1 MGQLLVTYGSSFGG
15 RGQGSLHY
23 MKRGVAS
30 KAGDGKCIIGC
41 CTCTCYKTHPSPLS
55 SCSLSLSLLFLFL
68 PLPPPSPS
76 LSSSSSS
83 LSPLLFPSSLSL
95 LLPLSPPPSLSSSL
109 SLLLPLSALSYSSS
123 LSFHTQAEFTD
134 QASDIATPPAPSLR
148 VTRPSITSSDSDSI
162 VASVDED
169 FTRLAKAR
177 SNPDILRTTLK
188 NDDITGIEWGQ
199 GEWKGSG
206 DY

>member
-23 MKRGVAS
+23 TKRGVAS
-30 KAGDGKCIIGC
+30 KAGDSKCIIDC
-41 CTCTCYKTHPSPLS
+41 HVIKPIPPLS
-55 SCSLSLSLLFLFL
+55 PPAPS
-68 PLPPPSPS
+68 PPSPS

-83 LSPLLFPSSLSL
+83 LSPLLF
-95 LLPLSPPPSLSSSL
+95 LLPLSPLPPSLSSFL
-109 SLLLPLSALSYSSS
+109 SPLPFFS
-123 LSFHTQAEFTD
+123 LSFHMQAEFTD
-134 QASDIATPPAPSLR
+134 QASDVATPPAPSLR

-162 VASVDED
+162 IASVDED

-199 GEWKGSG
+199 ERVW
-206 DY
+206 